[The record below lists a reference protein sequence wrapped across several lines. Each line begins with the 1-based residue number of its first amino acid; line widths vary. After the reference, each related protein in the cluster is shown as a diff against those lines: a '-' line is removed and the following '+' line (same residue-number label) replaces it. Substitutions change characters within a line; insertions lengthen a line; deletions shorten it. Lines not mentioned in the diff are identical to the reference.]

1 VSSRDGGLADA
12 SARDGGPA
20 ADTGGGLPPILQ
32 PKPKEPCHSE
42 EKCPFIVDEGNGIY
56 SLKYGE
62 MDPPAS
68 CIYGSSHPGVHWFQ
82 DYQGIRYLF
91 YFDHVCTTGFYHP
104 FVKYPYVKLEDV
116 NPECASLSDQSI
128 LSYTWKQV
136 VGKHKT
142 VHQNGGICSKGRGSC
157 RLYQCYDPSN
167 KVIK

>member
-1 VSSRDGGLADA
+1 
-12 SARDGGPA
+12 
-20 ADTGGGLPPILQ
+20 LPPILQ
-32 PKPKEPCHSE
+32 PKPKEPCRSE